1 MSFSSNDLK
10 NRYYNSSN
18 RGTGA
23 IRACRHQP
31 PCTHW
36 HHLQVGTLLHPH
48 TLQLGLGKAE
58 MLSKAAFCYSH
69 IFYCIAYGSVLALPV
84 PSDNISIDTYFQ
96 VKEDKGQILLMT
108 KIVLASYRLLLLVF
122 FYHQAYVISH
132 LYLSIHLSAKNCGWY
147 CQCSLLRILKKY
159 TV

>member
-1 MSFSSNDLK
+1 
-10 NRYYNSSN
+10 
-18 RGTGA
+18 
-23 IRACRHQP
+23 
-31 PCTHW
+31 
-36 HHLQVGTLLHPH
+36 
-48 TLQLGLGKAE
+48 

-122 FYHQAYVISH
+122 FYHQAYVIV
-132 LYLSIHLSAKNCGWY
+132 
-147 CQCSLLRILKKY
+147 Y
-159 TV
+159 TYQYTCPQKTAAGTVNVLFSES